1 MKKIKLHD
9 KEFRLLI
16 EASAIDLAV
25 TGLAQRLNHDL
36 QDEQPLFLSVLN
48 GSFMFTSDLLKKI
61 TIPGTEISFI
71 KIASYA
77 GTCSTGTVRE
87 LIGFHKNIEGRTI
100 VILEDMID
108 SGKSMAY
115 LLDLL
120 KARNPKK
127 IYVATMFYKPKALVC
142 KIPVDYYAL
151 SLENDFVVGHG
162 LDYDDLGRNLPDL
175 YILDNRENKA

>member
-9 KEFRLLI
+9 KEFRLFI
-16 EASAIDLAV
+16 EASAIELAV
-25 TGLAQRLNHDL
+25 KGLAQRLNRDL
-36 QDEQPLFLSVLN
+36 KDEQPLFLSILN
-48 GSFMFTSDLLKKI
+48 GAFMFTSDLLKQI
-61 TIPGTEISFI
+61 TIPGTEVSFI

-120 KARNPKK
+120 KARKPRK
-127 IYVATMFYKPKALVC
+127 IYVVTMFYKPKALTC

-151 SLENDFVVGHG
+151 SLENDFVVGRG

-175 YILDNRENKA
+175 YILDNGEDKA

>member
-71 KIASYA
+71 KTSKAA
-77 GTCSTGTVRE
+77 Q
-87 LIGFHKNIEGRTI
+87 
-100 VILEDMID
+100 
-108 SGKSMAY
+108 
-115 LLDLL
+115 LLFW
-120 KARNPKK
+120 R
-127 IYVATMFYKPKALVC
+127 I
-142 KIPVDYYAL
+142 
-151 SLENDFVVGHG
+151 
-162 LDYDDLGRNLPDL
+162 
-175 YILDNRENKA
+175 